1 MLDLLYT
8 PPSMRP
14 APSEYVYY
22 TEDLDSLYGKSFNLT
37 SRYLDIKNFD
47 TKISLLTEITME
59 ISKLDYNIIDIKQSE
74 FEDMG
79 KSFKVYTV
87 ELKENIEDYSA
98 LLQEEKKIRR
108 DLGLYDKN
116 IILELV

>member
-1 MLDLLYT
+1 MFDLLYVA
-8 PPSMRP
+8 PSTRP
-14 APSEYVYY
+14 APSECVYY
-22 TEDLDSLYGKSFNLT
+22 TEDLNNLYGQSFNLT
-37 SRYLDIKNFD
+37 SKYINIKTFD
-47 TKISLLTEITME
+47 TKISLLTKITME

-98 LLQEEKKIRR
+98 LFQEEKKIRR